1 MVLEEAAAGFLYSL
15 KKQRSAACE
24 AQPAQ
29 QGWSVS
35 RFLGGLRGGL
45 SGARS
50 RARRRASVPGM
61 WHRAGTRPRQYFVE
75 QAPTGGC
82 ARSGRASKT
91 RTDVARSVH
100 IRSVGFSELL
110 YHLLFAW
117 LHSQHVHG
125 HEQYYA
131 SPTGNSILQEQG
143 LSYGPKPY

>member
-50 RARRRASVPGM
+50 RARRRASVAGM

-75 QAPTGGC
+75 PAPTGGC

-91 RTDVARSVH
+91 RTDVARPVH
-100 IRSVGFSELL
+100 IRSVGFLELL
-110 YHLLFAW
+110 YHLLFARR
-117 LHSQHVHG
+117 HPQHVHG
-125 HEQYYA
+125 
-131 SPTGNSILQEQG
+131 TNSTMLAQPAIQFCK
-143 LSYGPKPY
+143 SKV

>member
-1 MVLEEAAAGFLYSL
+1 MVLEGAAAGFLYSL
-15 KKQRSAACE
+15 EKHKRSLRSKAG
-24 AQPAQ
+24 QLLT
-29 QGWSVS
+29 
-35 RFLGGLRGGL
+35 RFLGSLRGGL

-82 ARSGRASKT
+82 ARSWRASKT

-110 YHLLFAW
+110 YHLLFAICSSRDYTRNTYMGTNNTR
-117 LHSQHVHG
+117 LAQPAIQFCKSKV
-125 HEQYYA
+125 
-131 SPTGNSILQEQG
+131 
-143 LSYGPKPY
+143 